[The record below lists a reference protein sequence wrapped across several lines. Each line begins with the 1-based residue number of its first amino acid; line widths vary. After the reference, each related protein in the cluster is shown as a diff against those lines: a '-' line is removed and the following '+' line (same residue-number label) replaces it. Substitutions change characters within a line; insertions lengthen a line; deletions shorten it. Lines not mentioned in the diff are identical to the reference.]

1 MTTNEHLLFGHTI
14 KADIDKNSDDE
25 WLITIIDPETSKSWN
40 RVFVYHRGSGTL
52 EDNSEAVADL
62 VTVYQD
68 KGHKVLNGLL
78 SITGFFSTV
87 YDILETLVSVLFG
100 SLVGLGILIILLVLM
115 AWILAS
121 YLVVVGVLVIVLLFY
136 VIKFF
141 MGNEKSEIDRLYR
154 FILQLAKE
162 ADT

>member
-1 MTTNEHLLFGHTI
+1 MVTNEHLLFGHTV
-14 KADIDKNSDDE
+14 KADIDKNSDEE
-25 WLITIIDPETSKSWN
+25 WIISVVDPETSRRWD
-40 RVFVYHRGSGTL
+40 RVFIFNRRSETL
-52 EDNSEAVADL
+52 EDNSEELADL
-62 VTVYQD
+62 ISVYQD

-87 YDILETLVSVLFG
+87 YDLLETMVSVLFG

-141 MGNEKSEIDRLYR
+141 ISNEKGEIDKLYQ

-162 ADT
+162 ADS